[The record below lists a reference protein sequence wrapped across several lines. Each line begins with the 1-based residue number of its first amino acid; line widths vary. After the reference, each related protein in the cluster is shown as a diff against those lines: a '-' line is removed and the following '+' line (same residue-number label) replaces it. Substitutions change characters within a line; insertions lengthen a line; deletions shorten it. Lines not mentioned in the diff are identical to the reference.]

1 MFKMIPDNVN
11 IDFIGKRFIAFFVSA
26 VLLIGSVVTLSTQG
40 LNFGIDFTG
49 GTLIEIR
56 TPSDPNLGQM
66 RKELNNLDLGS
77 VLIQEFGATRD
88 LLIRLPQ
95 QSGDSESQQ
104 AAIEKIREAIDNIFA
119 EQAGEEVEY
128 RRVEFVGPQ
137 VGEELKEAGLFAV
150 LLSLGGILIYI
161 ALRFEWQFGMAA
173 IIALAHDAIATVG
186 LFSITGMEFNL
197 STLAAIL
204 MIAGYSINDTVVVFD
219 RIRENLRKYK
229 KMPLVD
235 LFNKSVN
242 EMLSRTLMTS
252 LTTLLALF
260 ALWLFGGEV
269 IRGFVD
275 ALLFGIIIGT
285 YSSVFVAAPILLY
298 MGIKRSSFDDEES
311 NKRKITE
318 PDGRS
323 GI

>member
-56 TPSDPNLGQM
+56 TPSDPDLGQM
-66 RKELNNLDLGS
+66 RKDLNNLDLGS
-77 VLIQEFGATRD
+77 VSIQEFGATRD

-95 QSGDSESQQ
+95 QSGDPESQQ
-104 AAIEKIREAIDNIFA
+104 AAIERIREAIDNIFA

-173 IIALAHDAIATVG
+173 IIALAHDAIATIG

-197 STLAAIL
+197 STVAAIL

-229 KMPLVD
+229 KMPLID

-298 MGIKRSSFDDEES
+298 MGIKRSSFDDEED

-318 PDGRS
+318 PDGV
-323 GI
+323 